1 MELKIVSPQENGF
14 VEEIKW
20 NNEEL
25 KAEIASKMK
34 DYRGLVFTEESI
46 AEAKKDRANLNKL
59 KSAFEDER
67 KRVKKLCMEPYN
79 KFEQQVKEVTALIC
93 IGVKDGAV
101 IDEKIAMYKKEN
113 TKIEN
118 QMDVLV
124 SQYMK
129 FETDTYGELKN
140 ESSITLVSLYPDL
153 KSDELVKKQIEVYES
168 NNKEIREMKEKK
180 INLKVLKWWLYFGK

>member
-1 MELKIVSPQENGF
+1 MIILLFLIFLGLTFLTILADVEDLAFLPLLGAFVCLIVGI
-14 VEEIKW
+14 V
-20 NNEEL
+20 
-25 KAEIASKMK
+25 
-34 DYRGLVFTEESI
+34 
-46 AEAKKDRANLNKL
+46 
-59 KSAFEDER
+59 
-67 KRVKKLCMEPYN
+67 LC
-79 KFEQQVKEVTALIC
+79 VSVT
-93 IGVKDGAV
+93 DGSV
-101 IDEKIAMYKKEN
+101 IDKKIAMYQKEN

-118 QMDVLV
+118 QMDILV

-180 INLKVLKWWLYFGK
+180 IDLKVLKWWLYFGK

>member
-1 MELKIVSPQENGF
+1 MIILLFFVFLGFTILAIVADG
-14 VEEIKW
+14 
-20 NNEEL
+20 EEL
-25 KAEIASKMK
+25 AFIPFLGAVVCLIAAIV
-34 DYRGLVFTEESI
+34 L
-46 AEAKKDRANLNKL
+46 
-59 KSAFEDER
+59 
-67 KRVKKLCMEPYN
+67 
-79 KFEQQVKEVTALIC
+79 C

-168 NNKEIREMKEKK
+168 NNKEIREMKEQK

>member
-1 MELKIVSPQENGF
+1 MIILLFLIFLGLTVLTILADVGDLAYFPIFGTFVCLIAGIV
-14 VEEIKW
+14 
-20 NNEEL
+20 
-25 KAEIASKMK
+25 
-34 DYRGLVFTEESI
+34 
-46 AEAKKDRANLNKL
+46 
-59 KSAFEDER
+59 
-67 KRVKKLCMEPYN
+67 LCIN
-79 KFEQQVKEVTALIC
+79 VSGGT
-93 IGVKDGAV
+93 V
-101 IDEKIAMYKKEN
+101 IDKKIAMYQKEN

>member
-1 MELKIVSPQENGF
+1 MIILLFLIFLGLTVLTMLADG
-14 VEEIKW
+14 
-20 NNEEL
+20 EEL
-25 KAEIASKMK
+25 TLLPFFGAFACLIAAII
-34 DYRGLVFTEESI
+34 LCI
-46 AEAKKDRANLNKL
+46 
-59 KSAFEDER
+59 
-67 KRVKKLCMEPYN
+67 RVS
-79 KFEQQVKEVTALIC
+79 
-93 IGVKDGAV
+93 DGSV
-101 IDEKIAMYKKEN
+101 IDKKIAMYQKEN

-153 KSDELVKKQIEVYES
+153 KSDELVKKQIDVYES

-180 INLKVLKWWLYFGK
+180 IDLKVLKWWLYFGK

>member
-1 MELKIVSPQENGF
+1 MIILLFFVFLGFTILAILADGVDLACIPLLGAFVCLIAAIV
-14 VEEIKW
+14 
-20 NNEEL
+20 
-25 KAEIASKMK
+25 
-34 DYRGLVFTEESI
+34 
-46 AEAKKDRANLNKL
+46 
-59 KSAFEDER
+59 
-67 KRVKKLCMEPYN
+67 LC
-79 KFEQQVKEVTALIC
+79 V
-93 IGVKDGAV
+93 GVKDGAV

-118 QMDVLV
+118 QMDILV

>member
-1 MELKIVSPQENGF
+1 MIILLFFVFLGFTILAIVADG
-14 VEEIKW
+14 
-20 NNEEL
+20 EEL
-25 KAEIASKMK
+25 AIIPFLGAFVCLIAAI
-34 DYRGLVFTEESI
+34 V
-46 AEAKKDRANLNKL
+46 
-59 KSAFEDER
+59 
-67 KRVKKLCMEPYN
+67 LC
-79 KFEQQVKEVTALIC
+79 V
-93 IGVKDGAV
+93 GVKDGAV

-118 QMDVLV
+118 QMDILV

>member
-1 MELKIVSPQENGF
+1 MIILLFLIFLGLTVLTILADVGDLAYFPIFGTFVCLIAGIV
-14 VEEIKW
+14 
-20 NNEEL
+20 
-25 KAEIASKMK
+25 
-34 DYRGLVFTEESI
+34 
-46 AEAKKDRANLNKL
+46 
-59 KSAFEDER
+59 
-67 KRVKKLCMEPYN
+67 LCIN
-79 KFEQQVKEVTALIC
+79 VS
-93 IGVKDGAV
+93 GGAV
-101 IDEKIAMYKKEN
+101 IDKKIAMYQKEN

-168 NNKEIREMKEKK
+168 NNKEIRKMKEQK
-180 INLKVLKWWLYFGK
+180 INLKVSKWWLYFGK

>member
-1 MELKIVSPQENGF
+1 MIILLFF
-14 VEEIKW
+14 VFLGLTILAILADG
-20 NNEEL
+20 EEL
-25 KAEIASKMK
+25 AFIPLFGVFVCLIAAI
-34 DYRGLVFTEESI
+34 V
-46 AEAKKDRANLNKL
+46 
-59 KSAFEDER
+59 
-67 KRVKKLCMEPYN
+67 LC
-79 KFEQQVKEVTALIC
+79 ID
-93 IGVKDGAV
+93 VKDGAV

>member
-1 MELKIVSPQENGF
+1 MFPAFWSICVF
-14 VEEIKW
+14 
-20 NNEEL
+20 
-25 KAEIASKMK
+25 
-34 DYRGLVFTEESI
+34 DCRYCLV
-46 AEAKKDRANLNKL
+46 
-59 KSAFEDER
+59 R
-67 KRVKKLCMEPYN
+67 KRNGWVGYR
-79 KFEQQVKEVTALIC
+79 Q
-93 IGVKDGAV
+93 
-101 IDEKIAMYKKEN
+101 KIAMYQKEN

-118 QMDVLV
+118 QMDILV

-180 INLKVLKWWLYFGK
+180 IDLKVLKWWLYFGK

>member
-1 MELKIVSPQENGF
+1 MCLIVGI
-14 VEEIKW
+14 V
-20 NNEEL
+20 
-25 KAEIASKMK
+25 
-34 DYRGLVFTEESI
+34 
-46 AEAKKDRANLNKL
+46 
-59 KSAFEDER
+59 
-67 KRVKKLCMEPYN
+67 LC
-79 KFEQQVKEVTALIC
+79 VSVT
-93 IGVKDGAV
+93 GRSV
-101 IDEKIAMYKKEN
+101 IDKKIAMYQKEN

-129 FETDTYGELKN
+129 FEMDTYGELKN

>member
-1 MELKIVSPQENGF
+1 MIILLFLIFLGLTILAMLADGGELAFIPLLGAFVCLIAAIV
-14 VEEIKW
+14 
-20 NNEEL
+20 
-25 KAEIASKMK
+25 
-34 DYRGLVFTEESI
+34 
-46 AEAKKDRANLNKL
+46 
-59 KSAFEDER
+59 
-67 KRVKKLCMEPYN
+67 LC
-79 KFEQQVKEVTALIC
+79 V
-93 IGVKDGAV
+93 GVKDGAV
-101 IDEKIAMYKKEN
+101 IDEKIAMYQKEN

-180 INLKVLKWWLYFGK
+180 IDLKVLKWWLYFGK

>member
-1 MELKIVSPQENGF
+1 MIILLFLIFLGLTVLTILADVGDLAYFPILGTFVCLIAGICLCIHVS
-14 VEEIKW
+14 
-20 NNEEL
+20 
-25 KAEIASKMK
+25 
-34 DYRGLVFTEESI
+34 
-46 AEAKKDRANLNKL
+46 
-59 KSAFEDER
+59 
-67 KRVKKLCMEPYN
+67 
-79 KFEQQVKEVTALIC
+79 
-93 IGVKDGAV
+93 DGSV
-101 IDEKIAMYKKEN
+101 IDKKIAMYKKEN

-168 NNKEIREMKEKK
+168 NNKEIREMKEQK
-180 INLKVLKWWLYFGK
+180 INLKVSKWWLYFGK

>member
-1 MELKIVSPQENGF
+1 MIILLFLIFLGLTVLGILVDKVDLACPPLFGAFVCLIVGI
-14 VEEIKW
+14 V
-20 NNEEL
+20 
-25 KAEIASKMK
+25 
-34 DYRGLVFTEESI
+34 
-46 AEAKKDRANLNKL
+46 
-59 KSAFEDER
+59 
-67 KRVKKLCMEPYN
+67 LC
-79 KFEQQVKEVTALIC
+79 VSVT
-93 IGVKDGAV
+93 DGSV
-101 IDEKIAMYKKEN
+101 IDKKIAMYQKEN

-180 INLKVLKWWLYFGK
+180 F

>member
-1 MELKIVSPQENGF
+1 MIILLFF
-14 VEEIKW
+14 VFLGLTILAILADE
-20 NNEEL
+20 EEL
-25 KAEIASKMK
+25 AFIPLLGVFVCLIAAIV
-34 DYRGLVFTEESI
+34 L
-46 AEAKKDRANLNKL
+46 
-59 KSAFEDER
+59 
-67 KRVKKLCMEPYN
+67 
-79 KFEQQVKEVTALIC
+79 C

-101 IDEKIAMYKKEN
+101 IDKKIAMYQKEN

-140 ESSITLVSLYPDL
+140 ESAITLVSLYPDL

-168 NNKEIREMKEKK
+168 NNKEIREMKEQK
-180 INLKVLKWWLYFGK
+180 INLKVSKWWLYFGK

>member
-1 MELKIVSPQENGF
+1 M
-14 VEEIKW
+14 
-20 NNEEL
+20 
-25 KAEIASKMK
+25 
-34 DYRGLVFTEESI
+34 
-46 AEAKKDRANLNKL
+46 
-59 KSAFEDER
+59 
-67 KRVKKLCMEPYN
+67 
-79 KFEQQVKEVTALIC
+79 
-93 IGVKDGAV
+93 GAV

>member
-1 MELKIVSPQENGF
+1 MIILLFLFFFVLTILTILTDAEDLVVLPLFGGFACLVVAIVLCISVKNG
-14 VEEIKW
+14 
-20 NNEEL
+20 
-25 KAEIASKMK
+25 S
-34 DYRGLVFTEESI
+34 
-46 AEAKKDRANLNKL
+46 
-59 KSAFEDER
+59 
-67 KRVKKLCMEPYN
+67 
-79 KFEQQVKEVTALIC
+79 
-93 IGVKDGAV
+93 V
-101 IDEKIAMYKKEN
+101 IDKKIAMYKKEN

-118 QMDVLV
+118 QMDILV

-129 FETDTYGELKN
+129 FETDTYGELEN

>member
-1 MELKIVSPQENGF
+1 MIILLFFILLGLTILAILSDA
-14 VEEIKW
+14 
-20 NNEEL
+20 EEL
-25 KAEIASKMK
+25 ACIPLLGAFACLVVGI
-34 DYRGLVFTEESI
+34 GLCI
-46 AEAKKDRANLNKL
+46 
-59 KSAFEDER
+59 
-67 KRVKKLCMEPYN
+67 Y
-79 KFEQQVKEVTALIC
+79 VTT
-93 IGVKDGAV
+93 GSV
-101 IDEKIAMYKKEN
+101 IDKKIAMYKKEN
-113 TKIEN
+113 TKIET